1 MEKLPKSNIE
11 NYSHSNGLSQQG
23 LRVIK
28 QRDYIWVKDVT
39 LTGDAPKGFV
49 RLYEFERDG
58 SVRRN

>member
-28 QRDYIWVKDVT
+28 HRDYIWVKDVT